1 MIKAALE
8 KLKPAG
14 AAEAAECEDDGQ
26 LEQLE
31 DAEEEIPLEDDEVD
45 GWGQKLIGILQGK
58 ISQGFVWHNA
68 NWSKWQTHFDLNFNQ
83 LDLCCGSCAGKHC

>member
-45 GWGQKLIGILQGK
+45 G
-58 ISQGFVWHNA
+58 
-68 NWSKWQTHFDLNFNQ
+68 
-83 LDLCCGSCAGKHC
+83 